1 MKKKSTGSLLALAI
15 IIFVVFGC
23 QKFKSNETQNTNV
36 TSPSNNL
43 KVENYNTNGN
53 STTSAAMPS
62 SKAIAWELANKLS
75 MAAILYDL
83 KGFESSDSL
92 SKAKILAQ
100 EVGATVPV
108 FPTKTGDK
116 SKDTAAIMAYLLKDV
131 NKNIGDS
138 VKSKYGQEEAALFE
152 MSLKSNVLLLIYAPG
167 DSMGKTVAKVIRT
180 NAKIANLP
188 ENLWMPAVSKIEGGA
203 SFDDVKTA
211 ILEMQTS
218 VGQSLG
224 KS

>member
-1 MKKKSTGSLLALAI
+1 MKKNSTGSLLALAMVV
-15 IIFVVFGC
+15 FVVIGC
-23 QKFKSNETQNTNV
+23 QKSKNNETQNTSVNL
-36 TSPSNNL
+36 PSNNW

-53 STTSAAMPS
+53 ST

-83 KGFESSDSL
+83 KGVESSDSL

-100 EVGATVPV
+100 EVGATVPA
-108 FPTKTGDK
+108 FPMKTGDK
-116 SKDTAAIMAYLLKDV
+116 SKDTAAIMAYLLKNV
-131 NKNIGDS
+131 NKDIGTS

-152 MSLKSNVLLLIYAPG
+152 MSLKSNVLLLIYGPG
-167 DSMGKTVAKVIRT
+167 DSTGKTVAKVIRS
-180 NAKIANLP
+180 NAKTANLP
-188 ENLWMPAVSKIEGGA
+188 ENLWMPAVSKIESGA

-211 ILEMQTS
+211 ILEMQTN
-218 VGQSLG
+218 VGKSLG

>member
-1 MKKKSTGSLLALAI
+1 MMKNGEVKNISVNSGT
-15 IIFVVFGC
+15 
-23 QKFKSNETQNTNV
+23 SNTILQNTPDAYSTPLTNA
-36 TSPSNNL
+36 PSGRA
-43 KVENYNTNGN
+43 V
-53 STTSAAMPS
+53 
-62 SKAIAWELANKLS
+62 AWELGDKLS

-83 KGFESSDSL
+83 KGVESSDSL

-100 EVGATVPV
+100 EAGATVPA

-116 SKDTAAIMAYLLKDV
+116 SKDTAAIMAYLLNDV
-131 NKNIGDS
+131 NKNIGGS

-167 DSMGKTVAKVIRT
+167 DSLGKTVAKVIRT
-180 NAKIANLP
+180 NGKTANLP
-188 ENLWMPAVSKIEGGA
+188 ENLWLPAVGKIESGA
-203 SFDDVKTA
+203 SFDEVKNA
-211 ILEMQTS
+211 ILEMQTN